1 MKRIKNV
8 LKNMIFVKDEGDIE
22 NSITNQLNFDL
33 QQKAIR
39 NKIYINDDNTRKYEI
54 YISDGSSIGFMES
67 DFTDENV
74 IHDKLYIVK
83 DKLPLT
89 KYDDIN
95 GFGSFFSAAVD
106 ASIKKTGR
114 YQLSIYFVYFSKW
127 FILDKNR
134 YRTLLANEDDTLHIT
149 VTKNSQG
156 KLKYEIK
163 KSDIEGTIYD
173 YDDESEINMY
183 DIMWSLLPV
192 F

>member
-1 MKRIKNV
+1 MKRIKNA
-8 LKNMIFVKDEGDIE
+8 LKNMIFVKDEGDIK

-83 DKLPLT
+83 DKLPVT
-89 KYDDIN
+89 EYDDIN
-95 GFGSFFSAAVD
+95 GFGSFFNAAVE

-149 VTKNSQG
+149 VTKNSEG

-173 YDDESEINMY
+173 YDKESEINMY